1 MWSVLSVLK
10 SKALPF
16 IAVFILL
23 GVVYLLWSSNVKKS
37 KEITRLSNNQEALLS
52 DLEIVKGKYGTEA
65 AKVQALEL
73 SKNEFEKLYNNQ
85 VALVDNLKL
94 KVKRLETVIQTSTAI
109 RDSVIIEVEKPIYV
123 RDTSSIVRPFNFSD
137 SWVDVRGE
145 LSIKGPSSSDDATI
159 FLDYAV
165 KDTLDLIVYREPKR
179 FLFIKYGIK
188 RLDCYINS
196 RNPKSSV
203 IMGSCVVL
211 KNRKGGK

>member
-1 MWSVLSVLK
+1 MTTILKILK
-10 SKALPF
+10 SKWTPVV
-16 IAVFILL
+16 IIIVLL
-23 GVVYLLWSSNVKKS
+23 GTIYLLWSSNSKKA
-37 KEITRLSNNQEALLS
+37 KEIDRLSNNQEALLS
-52 DLEIVKGKYGTEA
+52 DLEIVKGKYGIEV

-123 RDTSSIVRPFNFSD
+123 KDTSSVVRPFNFSD
-137 SWVDVRGE
+137 SWVDIRGE
-145 LSIKGPSSSDDATI
+145 LSIKGLSSSDDATI
-159 FLDYAV
+159 LLDYAV

>member
-1 MWSVLSVLK
+1 MTTILKILK
-10 SKALPF
+10 SKWTPVV
-16 IAVFILL
+16 IIIVLL
-23 GVVYLLWSSNVKKS
+23 GMIYLLWSSNSKKA
-37 KEITRLSNNQEALLS
+37 KEIDRLSNNQEALLS
-52 DLEIVKGKYGTEA
+52 DLEIVKGKYGIEV

-85 VALVDNLKL
+85 VTLVDNLKL

-109 RDSVIIEVEKPIYV
+109 RDSIIIEVEKPIYV

-137 SWVDVRGE
+137 SWVDIRGE

-159 FLDYAV
+159 LLDYAV

-188 RLDCYINS
+188 RLDCYINW

-203 IMGSCVVL
+203 IMASCVVV